1 VIDEVSS
8 LLREVGSR
16 VILPRFRQLQ
26 AHDIEEKSPAEPV
39 TVADREA
46 EQVIGSQLVQ
56 LLPGSRVLGEE
67 ACSLDPHL
75 LDGIDEGL
83 LWIVDPIDGT
93 ANFVA
98 GTEPFATMVALL
110 RDGEIAMSWIHE
122 PVTGR
127 MACAETG
134 SGAWMDGVRLDAPA
148 APTRPE
154 RLAGIVSRF
163 CLPEDRESFV
173 GRVEQEAALV
183 HPTRRCAGAEYPLI
197 ATGACDFAL
206 YWRTLVW
213 DHAAG
218 ALLLREAGGVVRRL
232 DGTDY
237 RPGTP
242 GVGLLPARSPE
253 IAERLLRL
261 C

>member
-1 VIDEVSS
+1 VIEEVSS
-8 LLREVGSR
+8 LLREVGSSI
-16 VILPRFRQLQ
+16 ILPRFRQLR
-26 AHDIEEKSPAEPV
+26 AHEIEEKSPAEPV

-46 EQVIGSQLVQ
+46 EQVLASCLLQ

-67 ACSLDPHL
+67 ACSLDPRL
-75 LDGIDEGL
+75 LDGVDEGAV
-83 LWIVDPIDGT
+83 WIVDPIDGT

-98 GTEPFATMVALL
+98 GTGPFATMVALL
-110 RDGEIAMSWIHE
+110 QDGEIAMSWIHD
-122 PVTGR
+122 PVAGR
-127 MACAETG
+127 MTCAEAC
-134 SGAWMDGVRLDAPA
+134 SGAWIDGVRLDASAPA
-148 APTRPE
+148 PGSDG
-154 RLAGIVSRF
+154 LAGIISRF
-163 CLPEDRESFV
+163 SLPEDRESFV
-173 GRVEQEAALV
+173 SRVEQEAALV
-183 HPTRRCAGAEYPLI
+183 LPTRRCAGAEYPLV

-218 ALLLREAGGVVRRL
+218 ALLLREAGGAVLRP

-242 GVGLLPARSPE
+242 GVGVLLARSPE

-261 C
+261 R